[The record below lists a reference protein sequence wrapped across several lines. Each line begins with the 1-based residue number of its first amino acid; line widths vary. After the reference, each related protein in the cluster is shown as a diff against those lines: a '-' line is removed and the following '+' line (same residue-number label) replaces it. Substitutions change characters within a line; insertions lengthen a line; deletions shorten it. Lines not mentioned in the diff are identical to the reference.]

1 MDAARERRPVK
12 GNIIILWR
20 IADTIVPLLK
30 HLLSDGACAADSKAA
45 TNSRSWRPPSSVLV
59 SASRSGP
66 PLRLLL
72 DGAVDASRSVADH
85 EQQGRRAGARM
96 FLEECPVSVSSFEPA
111 IRVEQNLAVVLADA
125 PGGDHRL
132 TGWPARSPSAI
143 SSNFRLSGIR
153 TACLVKAS
161 YSARTR

>member
-30 HLLSDGACAADSKAA
+30 HLLSEGACAADSEAA
-45 TNSRSWRPPSSVLV
+45 TNSRSWRPPSGRSSCRVSWCCVSIEEQRWTRLV
-59 SASRSGP
+59 QALLGALNSQKSRPEGSPSRSGP

-96 FLEECPVSVSSFEPA
+96 FLEECPRLGVLLRAGHKGGAEPCS
-111 IRVEQNLAVVLADA
+111 R
-125 PGGDHRL
+125 PR
-132 TGWPARSPSAI
+132 
-143 SSNFRLSGIR
+143 
-153 TACLVKAS
+153 
-161 YSARTR
+161 